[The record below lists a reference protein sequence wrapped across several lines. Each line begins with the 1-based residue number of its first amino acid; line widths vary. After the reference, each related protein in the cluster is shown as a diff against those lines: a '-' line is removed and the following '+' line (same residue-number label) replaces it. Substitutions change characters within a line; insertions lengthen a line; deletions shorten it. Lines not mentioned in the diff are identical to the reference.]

1 MAYYTHEYSNF
12 PFELLKLHH
21 FKDADNTV
29 ANEINQIKILQAQ
42 GNFDKVNEI
51 IQANKDTLGQYCHG
65 ADYINEIDEATRN
78 VQIFAKS
85 KKQSIYYMMEEP
97 EWATTS
103 DVWIGGEENLLL

>member
-29 ANEINQIKILQAQ
+29 AEEINQIKILQSQ
-42 GNFDKVNEI
+42 GKYDEVNKI
-51 IQANKDTLGQYCHG
+51 IQEHKDILGQYCHG
-65 ADYINEIDEATRN
+65 ADYINEIDETTRN

-85 KKQSIYYMMEEP
+85 KKQSIYYMDEEP
-97 EWATTS
+97 EWAAAS
-103 DVWIGGEENLLL
+103 DVWIGGEEDLLK